1 MKMKNLILF
10 VVVFSAAVLLAAC
23 ITTVVCAREVTTN
36 VYYNYEPDI
45 LKITDTHYTSEN
57 GHVELKGTS
66 ESDGILKA
74 TFVSKSVR
82 PSQKLC
88 KPPIWCKIEAP
99 YWRFNY
105 EQQKKTQS

>member
-74 TFVSKSVR
+74 TFVSKSVGFDTVTFYISSLR
-82 PSQKLC
+82 SILR
-88 KPPIWCKIEAP
+88 EAG
-99 YWRFNY
+99 
-105 EQQKKTQS
+105 S